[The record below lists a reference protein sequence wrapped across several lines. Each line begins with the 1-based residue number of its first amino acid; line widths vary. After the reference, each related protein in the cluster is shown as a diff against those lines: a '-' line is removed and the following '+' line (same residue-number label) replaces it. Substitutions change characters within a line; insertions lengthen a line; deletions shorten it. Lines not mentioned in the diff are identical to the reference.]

1 MKYFHNEFEVNSNIE
16 KVWAFYTDLKH
27 LEIISP
33 SDIKLHLIQSTDKIL
48 NKGTVACL
56 YGKIIIISAQWC
68 SKITFFEKYEY
79 VDEMIQN
86 GNKRSPFRLWSHR
99 HRFKEIDVYKTRVV
113 DKIEF
118 ELPFGLL
125 GKLLEFYIEFKLLKI
140 FKHREHATKKF
151 LE

>member
-1 MKYFHNEFEVNSNIE
+1 MKYLHNEFEVNSNIE
-16 KVWAFYTDLKH
+16 KVWEFYTDIKH

-33 SDIKLHLIQSTDKIL
+33 SDIKLHLIESTDKIL
-48 NKGTVACL
+48 KKGTVACF
-56 YGKIIIISAQWC
+56 YGKKIISAQWC

-86 GNKRSPFRLWSHR
+86 GNKKPPFRLWYHR
-99 HRFKEIDVYKTRVV
+99 HRFNENDDCKTRVV
-113 DKIEF
+113 DNIEF
-118 ELPFGLL
+118 ELPFGPI
-125 GKLLEFYIEFKLLKI
+125 GKLLEFYVELNLLKI

>member
-16 KVWAFYTDLKH
+16 KVWEFYTDLKH
-27 LEIISP
+27 LEIITP

-48 NKGTVACL
+48 KKGTVACF
-56 YGKIIIISAQWC
+56 YGKLIINAQWC

-86 GNKRSPFRLWSHR
+86 GNKKPPFRLWYHR
-99 HRFKEIDVYKTRVV
+99 HRFNEIDDYKTRIV
-113 DKIEF
+113 DNIEF
-118 ELPFGLL
+118 ELPFGLI
-125 GKLLEFYIEFKLLKI
+125 GKLLELYVELKLLKI

>member
-16 KVWAFYTDLKH
+16 KVWEFYTDLKH
-27 LEIISP
+27 LEIITP

-48 NKGTVACL
+48 KKGTVACF
-56 YGKIIIISAQWC
+56 YGKIIISAQWC

-86 GNKRSPFRLWSHR
+86 GNKKPPFRLWHHR
-99 HRFKEIDVYKTRVV
+99 HRFNEIDDYKTGIV
-113 DKIEF
+113 DNIEF
-118 ELPFGLL
+118 ELPFGPI
-125 GKLLEFYIEFKLLKI
+125 GKLLEFYVELKLLKI
-140 FKHREHATKKF
+140 FKHREHTTKKF

>member
-1 MKYFHNEFEVNSNIE
+1 MKYFDNEFEVNSNIE
-16 KVWAFYTDLKH
+16 KVWVFYTDLKH

-33 SDIKLHLIQSTDKIL
+33 SDIKLHLIESTDKIL
-48 NKGTVACL
+48 EKGTVACF
-56 YGKIIIISAQWC
+56 YGQIIISAQWC

-86 GNKRSPFRLWSHR
+86 ENKKPPFRLWSHR
-99 HRFKEIDVYKTRVV
+99 HRFEEIDDCKTRVV

-118 ELPFGLL
+118 ELPYGLI
-125 GKLLEFYIEFKLLKI
+125 GKLLEFYIELKLLKI
-140 FKHREHATKKF
+140 FRHREYATKKF

>member
-16 KVWAFYTDLKH
+16 KVWEFYTDLKH

-33 SDIKLHLIQSTDKIL
+33 SDIKLHLIESTDNIL
-48 NKGTVACL
+48 KKGTVACF
-56 YGKIIIISAQWC
+56 YGKIIISAQWC
-68 SKITFFEKYEY
+68 SRITFFEKYEY

-86 GNKRSPFRLWSHR
+86 GNKNPPFRLWHHR
-99 HRFKEIDVYKTRVV
+99 YRFNEINDCKIRVV
-113 DKIEF
+113 DNIEF
-118 ELPFGLL
+118 EFPFGLI
-125 GKLLEFYIEFKLLKI
+125 GKLLEFYVELKLLKI

>member
-16 KVWAFYTDLKH
+16 KVWEFYTDLKH
-27 LEIISP
+27 LEIITP

-48 NKGTVACL
+48 KKGTVACF
-56 YGKIIIISAQWC
+56 YGKIIISAQWC

-86 GNKRSPFRLWSHR
+86 GNKKPPFRLWHHR
-99 HRFKEIDVYKTRVV
+99 HRFNEIDDYKTRIV
-113 DKIEF
+113 DNIEF
-118 ELPFGLL
+118 ELPFGPI
-125 GKLLEFYIEFKLLKI
+125 GKLLEFYVELKLLKI
-140 FKHREHATKKF
+140 FKHREHTTKKF

>member
-1 MKYFHNEFEVNSNIE
+1 MKQFYNEFEVNSNIE
-16 KVWAFYTDLKH
+16 KVWVFFTDLKH

-33 SDIKLHLIQSTDKIL
+33 SDIKLHLVESTDKIL
-48 NKGTVACL
+48 KKGTVACF
-56 YGKIIIISAQWC
+56 YGKIIISAQWC

-86 GNKRSPFRLWSHR
+86 GSKKPPFRLWSHR
-99 HRFKEIDVYKTRVV
+99 HRFKEIDDCKTRVI
-113 DKIEF
+113 DNIEF
-118 ELPFGLL
+118 ELPFGLVR
-125 GKLLEFYIEFKLLKI
+125 KLLEFYIELKLLKI

>member
-16 KVWAFYTDLKH
+16 KVWEFYTDLKH
-27 LEIISP
+27 LEIITP

-48 NKGTVACL
+48 KKGTVACF
-56 YGKIIIISAQWC
+56 YGKLIISAQWC
-68 SKITFFEKYEY
+68 SKITFYEKYEY

-86 GNKRSPFRLWSHR
+86 GNKKPPFRLWYHR
-99 HRFKEIDVYKTRVV
+99 HRFNEIGDYKTRIV
-113 DKIEF
+113 DNIEF
-118 ELPFGLL
+118 ELPFGLI
-125 GKLLEFYIEFKLLKI
+125 GKLLEFYVELKLLKI